1 MGRILKKLKPEDFER
16 VGLHNERGALT
27 LERLL
32 TITTNH
38 IPHHLKFIEEK
49 RRALGLPVG

>member
-1 MGRILKKLKPEDFER
+1 MGRILRTLLPADFER
-16 VGLHNERGALT
+16 VGLHNERGPVT

-38 IPHHLKFIEEK
+38 IPHHVKFIEEK
-49 RRALGLPVG
+49 RRALGLS